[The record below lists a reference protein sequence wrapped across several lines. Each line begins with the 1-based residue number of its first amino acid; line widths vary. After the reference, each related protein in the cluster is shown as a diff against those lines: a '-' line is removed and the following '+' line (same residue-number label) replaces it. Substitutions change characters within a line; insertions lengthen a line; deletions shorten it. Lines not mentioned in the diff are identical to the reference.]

1 MNENRPED
9 EPNLGPGGEP
19 RSGLSVSREDTD
31 GRSPPPRSRRSS
43 PGAADKLWQAAQA
56 DESIVAHW
64 FLPVAGLVLVLL
76 IVTITLYFSHGGQ
89 LNTLSRQVAAL
100 QEQNVGATSGSEVD
114 RVLARV
120 DELGSRIGAIKEL
133 DAEVKALRDQ
143 LLEQNKRIEA
153 LAGRV
158 EAIDKAPAAASTGT
172 GSSSSGESNTQTAPA
187 ESQAEGGEWVVNL
200 ITLGDLEAAESFQER
215 LDKLGI
221 ESRIEAITSGDKTL
235 QRVVVPGFS
244 SQEAAQQ
251 VVPELKQRLELSD
264 DPWITRNSE

>member
-19 RSGLSVSREDTD
+19 RSGLSVSREDTE
-31 GRSPPPRSRRSS
+31 GRSPPPRGRRSGA
-43 PGAADKLWQAAQA
+43 GAADKLWQAAQA

-64 FLPVAGLVLVLL
+64 FLPVAALVLVLL

-89 LNTLSRQVAAL
+89 LNALSRDVAAL
-100 QEQNVGATSGSEVD
+100 REQNAGTTSGSELD
-114 RVLARV
+114 RALARM
-120 DELGSRIGAIKEL
+120 DELGSRLGAVKEL
-133 DAEVKALRDQ
+133 DAEMKALRDQ

-158 EAIDKAPAAASTGT
+158 EALEQTPAASAGGAS
-172 GSSSSGESNTQTAPA
+172 SDSADSGTQTEQA
-187 ESQAEGGEWVVNL
+187 EGQTEGGEWVVNL
-200 ITLGDLEAAESFQER
+200 ITLGDVDAAESFQEQ
-215 LDKLGI
+215 LNELGI

-235 QRVVVPGFS
+235 QRVLVPGFGS
-244 SQEAAQQ
+244 HEAAQQ

-264 DPWITRNSE
+264 DPWITRQSD